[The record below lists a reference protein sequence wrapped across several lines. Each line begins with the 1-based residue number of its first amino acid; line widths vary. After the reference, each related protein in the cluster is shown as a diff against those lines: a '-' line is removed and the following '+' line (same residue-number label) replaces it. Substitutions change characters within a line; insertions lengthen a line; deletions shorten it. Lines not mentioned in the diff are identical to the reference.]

1 MAFFLEKNI
10 FGVTIGRGSRLIFER
25 TSSFMTV
32 AEYNKC
38 VDLHSDGLYRFL
50 LKNVKDKD
58 KAKDLV
64 QDTYA
69 KLWMKVEEVS
79 FEKAKSYIF
88 TAGYHTMIDQMR
100 REKRHLDFQVEEKAT
115 SDIGTNRQYNDL
127 QEVLQ
132 EALDRLPP
140 IQKSV
145 IMLRDYEGYSYEEIE
160 KITGLNE
167 SQVKVYIYRGRIS
180 LKDYIVKLD
189 YVM

>member
-1 MAFFLEKNI
+1 
-10 FGVTIGRGSRLIFER
+10 
-25 TSSFMTV
+25 MTV
-32 AEYNKC
+32 AEYNQC

-50 LKNVKDKD
+50 LKNVKDRD

-64 QDTYA
+64 QETYT

-100 REKRHLDFQVEEKAT
+100 REKRHQDFTAEEIRTASSSSKRQH
-115 SDIGTNRQYNDL
+115 SDLN
-127 QEVLQ
+127 EVLN
-132 EALDRLPP
+132 EALDRLPT

-167 SQVKVYIYRGRIS
+167 SQVKVYIYRARVA
-180 LKDYIVKLD
+180 LKDYIVKIENVL
-189 YVM
+189 